1 MTHPHDA
8 LAPVYDLVYQEDFAE
23 FYHWLTD
30 TTVDVI
36 RGLLPARA
44 RIVEF
49 GAGTGRMALPL
60 AQAGYRVTAVEPSA
74 PMLERLRAAD
84 EGDAIRCIQSTVQDY
99 TGRTRHDLALCVFTV
114 VIYLLTEDELQA
126 ALHSVRRS
134 LKPGGRLLIDV
145 PSRELFHDR
154 RVRRRRLQR
163 TVTTKPL
170 GGDLFDYRETVVLGE
185 ELGGG
190 RYADRFTVRCW
201 SREQVLQAAAKAGLQ
216 LQQELSPHLGDSGS
230 ASLLLRCAPAATQ
243 TPSA

>member
-36 RGLLPARA
+36 RGLLPAGG

-134 LKPGGRLLIDV
+134 L
-145 PSRELFHDR
+145 
-154 RVRRRRLQR
+154 
-163 TVTTKPL
+163 
-170 GGDLFDYRETVVLGE
+170 
-185 ELGGG
+185 
-190 RYADRFTVRCW
+190 
-201 SREQVLQAAAKAGLQ
+201 
-216 LQQELSPHLGDSGS
+216 
-230 ASLLLRCAPAATQ
+230 
-243 TPSA
+243 